1 VVTRYLF
8 YSHDGYGLGHV
19 RRNSLIA
26 RAVLDADPTAHVS
39 LVTGLGVR
47 PRWLQETPRVR
58 VHRVP
63 PMLKS
68 TDGSYRHE
76 ALSFEDAVR
85 ERERIFA
92 ALVEQ
97 ERPDVVVVDRH
108 PYGTA
113 GELRA
118 GLDAARR
125 NGSALVLGLRD
136 VLDEPDVVRQEL
148 QGLGWADVEN
158 VYDDILV
165 YGRQT
170 FVDHEAEYG
179 LDLPLTYCGWVVER
193 PKRTRTDSNLLVVA
207 AGGGGDGA
215 AVFELGAQLLGHRTE
230 LLGLFAPGPYAGPDA
245 VRRLGELAPGRARI
259 VSPSEAC
266 GRWFS
271 RAETIL
277 CMAGYNSTLEALAA
291 GRRPILL
298 PRRKP
303 RREQAIRAER
313 LDALGL
319 ADVVD
324 AGADPAEVAR
334 LMQRPR
340 VLGDDALAA
349 AGIDLDGA
357 HNAARRLHALSAL
370 STASTRPRRFIPAPR
385 SIPAAESDG
394 SLR

>member
-1 VVTRYLF
+1 MVTRYLF

-26 RAVLDADPTAHVS
+26 RAVLAADPTASVT
-39 LVTGLGVR
+39 LVTGVGVR
-47 PRWLQETPRVR
+47 PRWLQDTPRVR

-63 PMLKS
+63 PMLKA

-76 ALSFEDAVR
+76 ALSFEQAVL
-85 ERERIFA
+85 ERQRIFA
-92 ALVEQ
+92 SLVED

-118 GLDAARR
+118 GLEVARR
-125 NGSALVLGLRD
+125 QGAAVVLGLRD
-136 VLDEPDVVRQEL
+136 VLDEPAVVREEMS
-148 QGLGWADVEN
+148 GLGWARVEE

-165 YGRQT
+165 YGRQH

-179 LDLPLTYCGWVVER
+179 LTFPLHYCGWVVEQ
-193 PKRTRTDSNLLVVA
+193 PLRTRTDANLLVVA

-215 AVFELGAQLLGHRTE
+215 AVFDLGARLLAHRAD
-230 LLGLFAPGPYAGPDA
+230 LVGLFAPGPYAGPDA
-245 VRRLGELAPGRARI
+245 VRRLDDLAPGRTRI
-259 VSPSEAC
+259 MSASDAC

-271 RAETIL
+271 RAEAIL
-277 CMAGYNSTLEALAA
+277 CMAGYNSTLEALAS
-291 GRRPILL
+291 GQRPILM
-298 PRRKP
+298 PRRVP

-313 LDALGL
+313 LHALGL

-324 AGADPAEVAR
+324 AGSDVAEVAS

-340 VLGDDALAA
+340 ALADA
-349 AGIDLDGA
+349 ALESAGIDFDGA
-357 HNAARRLHALSAL
+357 RTAALRLHALSA
-370 STASTRPRRFIPAPR
+370 SR
-385 SIPAAESDG
+385 SS
-394 SLR
+394 R